1 MSFSFLYKWAL
12 VLGLLLGHVVAVFA
26 QDTNMNRAK
35 HVYELFVADQGDS
48 IHALLN
54 KNLQEKLSPEIFKDM
69 FKQSEKQFG
78 KLQAKGE
85 WKQES
90 AEGITLYYRDLK
102 FERYSLRFLLSFDAD
117 GSMNTIRLMPV
128 PAASTA
134 KPVAYNKEKMQERDI
149 TVGADGFKLPG
160 TLTLPVGKKKA
171 PVVILVHGSGPQD
184 RDETV
189 GPNKPFRDLAWGL
202 AERGIA
208 TVRYDKRTKVYGAA
222 FIPEGQNANYDTE
235 SVDDAVATS
244 AYNNG
249 FEFKDGVK
257 QANEYNYDSNGNLT
271 KDLNKG
277 ITNIS
282 LSLIHI

>member
-1 MSFSFLYKWAL
+1 MNFSFLYKWAL

-26 QDTNMNRAK
+26 QDANLNRAE
-35 HVYELFVADQGDS
+35 HVYELFVENQADS

-54 KNLQEKLSPEIFKDM
+54 KNLQEKLSPEVFRDM

-78 KLQAKGE
+78 KLQSKGE
-85 WKQES
+85 WRKES
-90 AEGITLYYRDLK
+90 AEGITLYHRDLK
-102 FERYSLRFLLSFDAD
+102 FERYDLRFLLSFDAD
-117 GSMNTIRLMPV
+117 GEMNTIRLMPV

-134 KPVAYNKEKMQERDI
+134 KPVVYNKEKMLERDI

-160 TLTLPVGKKKA
+160 TMTVPVGKKKV

-208 TVRYDKRTKVYGAA
+208 TIRYDKRTKVYGAA
-222 FIPEGQNANYDTE
+222 CVPEGREIDYDTE
-235 SVDDAVATS
+235 SVDDAIAIVAW
-244 AYNNG
+244 
-249 FEFKDGVK
+249 VK
-257 QANEYNYDSNGNLT
+257 TLPE
-271 KDLNKG
+271 
-277 ITNIS
+277 
-282 LSLIHI
+282 IHSPPN

>member
-12 VLGLLLGHVVAVFA
+12 ALGLLLGHVVTVFA
-26 QDTNMNRAK
+26 QDANMDHAK

-149 TVGADGFKLPG
+149 TVGADDFKLPG

-222 FIPEGQNANYDTE
+222 CVPEGRNIDYDTE
-235 SVDDAVATS
+235 SVDDAVAII
-244 AYNNG
+244 AWAK
-249 FEFKDGVK
+249 ELPEVD
-257 QANEYNYDSNGNLT
+257 ADSVMCW
-271 KDLNKG
+271 D
-277 ITNIS
+277 IV
-282 LSLIHI
+282 